1 MDQNAHLGDNGV
13 NFITENQQLD
23 ALLDQV
29 EDRLVMN
36 LFLWLPFLT
45 GITITKETNCAETG
59 EQLQGNKVVILQK
72 EYPLGTSG
80 ERVYQEK
87 LLQLCRK

>member
-1 MDQNAHLGDNGV
+1 MDQNAHLGDNDAS
-13 NFITENQQLD
+13 FITENHQLV
-23 ALLDQV
+23 ALLDHV
-29 EDRLVMN
+29 EDRMVMN
-36 LFLWLPFLT
+36 LFSWLPFLT
-45 GITITKETNCAETG
+45 GITITKETNRAETG

-72 EYPLGTSG
+72 EYPLGMNR